1 MKREFIAGF
10 AAAAAEIVRTHGEN
24 QIAADVIAT
33 NGLMLKDFE
42 GAGLDDYDMSIIR
55 QLFREEHVLK
65 EPAS

>member
-10 AAAAAEIVRTHGEN
+10 AAATAEIVRTHGEN

-42 GAGLDDYDMSIIR
+42 GAGLDDYDMEIIR

-65 EPAS
+65 AER